1 MLRCREEVFISI
13 MVVAALVLLVVVVL
27 LCAQVR
33 CTGAQEV
40 IGTTLMFY
48 D

>member
-1 MLRCREEVFISI
+1 VLRCREEVFISI

-40 IGTTLMFY
+40 IGTLMFY